1 MGGARLTIRDFVWDC
16 GDMADPFGSGV
27 AQVFVVGKAG
37 AGATTPTD
45 VVVEHS
51 VLMPGAS
58 QTVAVGESLR
68 SGVGRTR
75 SSAPTAHLEAA
86 RSACSAA
93 STW

>member
-1 MGGARLTIRDFVWDC
+1 MGGARLTVRDFVWDC

-51 VLMPGAS
+51 VPIPGAS
-58 QTVAVGESLR
+58 QTVAMAR
-68 SGVGRTR
+68 AFAQAFATR